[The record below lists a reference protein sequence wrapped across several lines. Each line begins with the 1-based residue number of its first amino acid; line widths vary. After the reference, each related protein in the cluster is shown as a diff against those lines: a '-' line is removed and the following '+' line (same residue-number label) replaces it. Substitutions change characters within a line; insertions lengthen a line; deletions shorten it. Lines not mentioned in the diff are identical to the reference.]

1 MIAQTIINKVR
12 RQLLETI
19 GTFWSDAEL
28 LDLIN
33 EAELDFHNRIRLLE
47 ASALMSTQIGRYNYP
62 LPSNWLSSR
71 ALLLNKLNSDGT
83 DNWHRLQPTNL
94 EKITQEKVNFL
105 STNTNQLNTPYQ
117 YFIWNKEIWLYPVP
131 DDVYTVQMFFKS
143 KPVPI
148 TVLTESLNTDDSL
161 SEAIEAYVLWKA
173 WKKEKEQD
181 LALEQ
186 AQMYSNYIRE
196 ARRWEKKQSGD
207 QRFKLDIE
215 SKQGFNMGGG
225 WNFPPLT

>member
-1 MIAQTIINKVR
+1 MIVQTIINKVR

-47 ASALMSTQIGRYNYP
+47 ASALMSTQVGRCNYP

-71 ALLLNKLNSDGT
+71 ALLINKLNPDGS

-131 DDVYTVQMFFKS
+131 DDVYTVQMFFKA
-143 KPVPI
+143 KPVPL
-148 TVLTESLNTDDSL
+148 TVMTESLNTDDSL

-207 QRFKLDIE
+207 QRFKLDID

>member
-47 ASALMSTQIGRYNYP
+47 ASATMSTQVSRANYP

-94 EKITQEKVNFL
+94 EKIVQEKVNFL
-105 STNTNQLNTPYQ
+105 STNTDSLNTPYK
-117 YFIWNKEIWLYPVP
+117 YFIWNKEVWLSPVP
-131 DDVYTVQMFFKS
+131 DAVYTVQMFFKC
-143 KPVPI
+143 KPMPI
-148 TVLTESLNTDDSL
+148 TVATESLNTDDSL
-161 SEAIEAYVLWKA
+161 SEGIEAYVLWKA

-186 AQMYSNYIRE
+186 AQLYSNYIRE

-215 SKQGFNMGGG
+215 SKQQFNTGGG

>member
-1 MIAQTIINKVR
+1 MIVQTIINKVR

-47 ASALMSTQIGRYNYP
+47 ASANMSTEVGRNNYP

-71 ALLLNKLNSDGT
+71 ALLINKPNPDGS

-94 EKITQEKVNFL
+94 EKITQENVNFL
-105 STNTNQLNTPYQ
+105 STDSIVLNTPYK
-117 YFIWNKEIWLYPVP
+117 YFIWNKELWLYPNP
-131 DDVYTVQMFFKS
+131 DKVYSVQMFFKS
-143 KPVPI
+143 KPIPL
-148 TVLTESLNTDDSL
+148 TVATESLNTDDSL
-161 SEAIEAYVLWKA
+161 SEAIESYVLWKA

-186 AQMYSNYIRE
+186 AQIYSNYIRE

-215 SKQGFNMGGG
+215 SRQGFNMGGG